1 MKSIITRC
9 LLLMLCLLPLTLLAE
24 TKEEAKEMAL
34 KAKAFIEQNGLD
46 AARTAFQ
53 DKNGEFIKGELYVY
67 VQDINGTML
76 IHGVNPKLDNTNH
89 INLRDPK
96 GTYFV
101 KEMISFA
108 QSPAKEGW
116 VEYLWKHPATGK
128 LTPKVTYVRKIDNM
142 DAYVGCGVF
151 L

>member
-9 LLLMLCLLPLTLLAE
+9 LLLLLCLIPLSLLAE
-24 TKEEAKEMAL
+24 TREEAKEMAL
-34 KAKAFIEQNGLD
+34 KAKAFVEQNDLD
-46 AARTAFQ
+46 AARKAFQ
-53 DKNGEFIKGELYVY
+53 DKNGEFIKGELYVF
-67 VQDINGTML
+67 VQDLDGNML

-101 KEMISFA
+101 KEIISLA
-108 QSPAKEGW
+108 QSSSQEGW
-116 VEYLWKHPATGK
+116 VEYIWKHPLTGK
-128 LTPKVTYVRKIDNM
+128 LTPKVTYVHKLDNSN
-142 DAYVGCGVF
+142 AFIGCGVF